1 MLEKLRARIRR
12 TSPSTGIALLALF
25 VALGGTGY
33 AALKLPKNSVGTAQ
47 LKSNAVTGAKVKN
60 GSLTAGDFGGTLPA
74 GAQGPKG
81 DTGPKGDAGTNG
93 TNGTNGTKGDK
104 GDPGTDGT
112 DGAPAGSLKPKITG
126 GPQDSGAENVTQ
138 TLSLTPFTPAANK
151 AELVQ
156 FRITWTPPP
165 MGCTPAV
172 GVGGASVTVKLDGEV
187 VATPPPAPATGPTQL
202 VTGNASIISSAT
214 PTAHTFSVDITDN
227 CQGSQ
232 NATINSAT
240 VEPVE
245 FG

>member
-1 MLEKLRARIRR
+1 MLTKLRARLRR
-12 TSPSTGIALLALF
+12 PTPATVIALVALF

-47 LKSNAVTGAKVKN
+47 LKNNAVTGAKVKN

-74 GAQGPKG
+74 GVQGPV
-81 DTGPKGDAGTNG
+81 GPKGDAGSNG

-112 DGAPAGSLKPKITG
+112 DGTPGAPAGSLKPKITG
-126 GPQDSGAENVTQ
+126 GPQDSGPENMTQ
-138 TLSLTPFTPAANK
+138 TLSLTPFTPAVNK

-187 VATPPPAPATGPTQL
+187 VATPPPAAATGPAQL

-227 CQGSQ
+227 CQGIQ
-232 NATINSAT
+232 NATINTVT
-240 VEPVE
+240 VERVE